1 MIYFGIAL
9 FCTLIFIVQ
18 FILSFFLGEFDLDSE
33 LDIDG
38 DGISDFNWSDILS
51 FKGLIHF
58 GIGFGWTM
66 WFNQGMDNKLLAAI
80 IAIGVGLI
88 FVGVLWSVYWF
99 ARKLENPNTQEK
111 GEDLV
116 GREVKIYLVLTDTRY
131 KAFIL
136 RNNRRQLIEVKSR
149 GNKVYKT
156 GDSAVVKEYKK
167 GIYLI

>member
-18 FILSFFLGEFDLDSE
+18 FILSFFLGDLDLDSE
-33 LDIDG
+33 IDVDG
-38 DGISDFNWSDILS
+38 DGVSDFNWSDILS

-66 WFNQGMDNKLLAAI
+66 WFNQDMSNKFLAAI

-88 FVGVLWSVYWF
+88 FVFALWSVYLL
-99 ARKLENPNTQEK
+99 ARKLENPNVQEK

-116 GREVKIYLVLTDTRY
+116 GREVKIYLVLNEKRY
-131 KAFIL
+131 KAYIM
-136 RNNRRQLIEVKSR
+136 RNQRRQLIEVESR
-149 GNKVYKT
+149 NNRTYET
-156 GDSAVVKEYKK
+156 GDSTVVKEYKN

>member
-1 MIYFGIAL
+1 MMYFRIAL

-18 FILSFFLGEFDLDSE
+18 FILSFFLGE
-33 LDIDG
+33 LDIDSEIDVDG
-38 DGISDFNWSDILS
+38 DGVSDFNWSDILS

-66 WFNQGMDNKLLAAI
+66 WFNQDMSNKLLAAI

-111 GEDLV
+111 GEELV
-116 GREVKIYLVLTDTRY
+116 GRDVKIYLVLDEKRY
-131 KAFIL
+131 KAYIL
-136 RNNRRQLIEVKSR
+136 RNRCRQLIEVESR
-149 GNKVYKT
+149 NNRTYKT
-156 GDSAVVKEYKK
+156 GDSTVVKEYKN
-167 GIYLI
+167 GVYLI

>member
-33 LDIDG
+33 FDIDG
-38 DGISDFNWSDILS
+38 DGVSDFNWSDLLS

-66 WFNQGMDNKLLAAI
+66 WFNQSMDNKFLAAV

-111 GEDLV
+111 GEELV
-116 GREVKIYLVLTDTRY
+116 GREVKIYLVLNSTRY
-131 KAFIL
+131 KAYIL
-136 RNNRRQLIEVKSR
+136 RNNRRQLIEVESR
-149 GNKVYKT
+149 GNRTYNT
-156 GDSAVVKEYKK
+156 GDSAIVKEYKK

>member
-1 MIYFGIAL
+1 MYFGIAL

-18 FILSFFLGEFDLDSE
+18 FILSFFLGE
-33 LDIDG
+33 LDIDSEIDVDG
-38 DGISDFNWSDILS
+38 DGVSDFNWSDILS

-66 WFNQGMDNKLLAAI
+66 WFNQDMSNKLLAAI

-111 GEDLV
+111 GEELV
-116 GREVKIYLVLTDTRY
+116 GREVKIYLVLDEKRY
-131 KAFIL
+131 KAYIL
-136 RNNRRQLIEVKSR
+136 RNRCRQLIEVESR
-149 GNKVYKT
+149 NNRTYKT
-156 GDSAVVKEYKK
+156 GDSTVVKEYKN
-167 GIYLI
+167 GVYLI

>member
-9 FCTLIFIVQ
+9 FCTLMFIVQ
-18 FILSFFLGEFDLDSE
+18 FILSFFLGDLDLDSE
-33 LDIDG
+33 IDVDG
-38 DGISDFNWSDILS
+38 DGVSDFNWSDILS

-66 WFNQGMDNKLLAAI
+66 WFNQDMSNKFLAAI

-88 FVGVLWSVYWF
+88 FVFALWSVYLL
-99 ARKLENPNTQEK
+99 ARKLENPNVQEK

-116 GREVKIYLVLTDTRY
+116 GREVKIYLVLNEKRY
-131 KAFIL
+131 KAYIM
-136 RNNRRQLIEVKSR
+136 RNQRRQLIEVESR
-149 GNKVYKT
+149 NNRTYET
-156 GDSAVVKEYKK
+156 GDSTVVKEYKN

>member
-18 FILSFFLGEFDLDSE
+18 FILSFFLGDLDLDSE
-33 LDIDG
+33 IDVDG
-38 DGISDFNWSDILS
+38 DGVSDFNWSDILS

-66 WFNQGMDNKLLAAI
+66 WFNQDMSNKFLAAI

-88 FVGVLWSVYWF
+88 FVFALWSVYLL
-99 ARKLENPNTQEK
+99 ARKLENPNVQEK

-116 GREVKIYLVLTDTRY
+116 GREVKIYLVLNEKRY
-131 KAFIL
+131 KAYIL
-136 RNNRRQLIEVKSR
+136 RNQRRQLIEVESR
-149 GNKVYKT
+149 DNRTYET
-156 GDSAVVKEYKK
+156 GDSTVVKEYKN

>member
-18 FILSFFLGEFDLDSE
+18 FILSFFLGDLDLDSE
-33 LDIDG
+33 IDIDG
-38 DGISDFNWSDILS
+38 DGVSDFNWSDVLS

-66 WFNQGMDNKLLAAI
+66 WFNQDMSNKFLAAI
-80 IAIGVGLI
+80 IAVGVGLI
-88 FVGVLWSVYWF
+88 FVFTLWSVYLL

-116 GREVKIYLVLTDTRY
+116 GREVKIYLVLDEKRY
-131 KAFIL
+131 KAYIM
-136 RNNRRQLIEVKSR
+136 RNQRKQLIEVESR
-149 GNKVYKT
+149 NNRTYET
-156 GDSAVVKEYKK
+156 GDSTVVKEYKN